1 MTSQLRTTIRIGMV
15 FVVLLF
21 LSVSQA
27 AAQSDKGSI
36 AGKVT
41 DSSGGVLQGAEVVLE
56 PSGARA
62 ASDSQGQ
69 FFLNNVATGHYTVT
83 VTYVGF
89 SAFVKEIDV
98 AVGQPISV
106 EAKLSLASV
115 NTEVL
120 VTAERA
126 AGEAEAVNRERS
138 SDNIVQVLPADVIR
152 SLPNANMADALGR
165 LPSVTLE
172 RDEGEGKYVQV
183 RGTEPRLTNTT
194 IDGINVPSP
203 ESGVRQI
210 KFDAIPADL
219 VESVEIN
226 KTLQAN
232 MDGDGIGGS
241 VNLVTKT
248 AGDRPTVALNGMGGY
263 MPILGGRGQVETSG
277 TVGQRF
283 GHDKKFGVLIG
294 GSYDWTGR
302 GIDDIEPVS
311 DVATLPGGAPQQY
324 FESIDEREYRYYRS
338 RWGLAGSADY
348 KLREGSNLYIRGLF
362 SDFKNY
368 GDRWVYSLTDNT
380 PIQSP
385 VTPNGISLLG
395 GNGCGYDAT
404 DDPNHVVCGGTP
416 EFSVQ
421 TRRPDIAI
429 GSVLIGGKHDLTS
442 TWFAWDASVSRSR
455 DNNVLPG
462 QAKFAAT
469 GLTANVS
476 TDPNVISTS
485 ACQFDPAATS
495 NNFRPQWSPAC
506 FSEAFNQSNYTL
518 DNIQIDHG
526 RTAQLNFQFTG
537 AMGKRYHLGSHVAT
551 FEAGGR
557 FRNAHKFDDTFST
570 RLDPNTDIPFSQ
582 FANEFT
588 NNDYYG
594 GSYKLGPN
602 PTYQTID
609 KFANANPNLFDPSS
623 SQGIDPANYDLV
635 EKVSAGYVMN
645 TVDLNSRLRLVA
657 GVRFEGT
664 NLKTV
669 SFDTTTNTLT
679 DEAHGSYVKVLPS
692 AALRIALNN
701 NTNLRL
707 VYGRGL
713 SRPDPQ
719 DIAQAVTFTT
729 TGSPGSTKNTATLGN
744 PNLKAETGDNV
755 DVLIEHYLNPFG
767 MISAGVFYKH
777 LTDPIVTNTFV
788 LDNFQPSP
796 IAPIG
801 TYTVTQ
807 PINAGSAWIA
817 GFEASYLQHLSFLP
831 GKLGGLGISANY
843 GYTNSRADGLP
854 GRSDHPRLLRNAPN
868 TWNISPTYDRGRFSV
883 RVGVSYNQANIFSYE
898 FQDGTGGS
906 DPTPG
911 GAKGP
916 FGDLYFYSH
925 MQVDAQGS
933 IRLGH
938 GLSFIAYGLNL
949 TNEVFGFYQGN
960 SQYMIQREYYQPTYA
975 AGFRWN
981 PAFEHK

>member
-1 MTSQLRTTIRIGMV
+1 MNLQSMSKRIFFLILMV
-15 FVVLLF
+15 LMLG
-21 LSVSQA
+21 A
-27 AAQSDKGSI
+27 ACSFAQSNKGT
-36 AGKVT
+36 VT
-41 DSSGGVLQGAEVVLE
+41 GRIVDSGGGVLQGAQIQLE
-56 PSGARA
+56 PGAILATSDAQGEFTINGVASGSYTFTVSYVGLETYTGTLEVKAGAVARA
-62 ASDSQGQ
+62 DAELKVGSQSQ
-69 FFLNNVATGHYTVT
+69 QV
-83 VTYVGF
+83 
-89 SAFVKEIDV
+89 I
-98 AVGQPISV
+98 
-106 EAKLSLASV
+106 
-115 NTEVL
+115 

-138 SDNIVQVLPADVIR
+138 ADNVVQVLPADVIR
-152 SLPNANMADALGR
+152 SLPNANLADALGR

-194 IDGINVPSP
+194 IDGMNVASP

-210 KFDAIPADL
+210 KFDTIPADL

-241 VNLVTKT
+241 INLVTKT
-248 AGDRPTVALNGMGGY
+248 ASERPTISLSGMGGY
-263 MPILGGRGQVETSG
+263 MPILGGRGQVETTG

-283 GHDKKFGVLIG
+283 GQDKKFGVLIG

-302 GIDDIEPVS
+302 GIDDIEPVA
-311 DVATLPGGAPQQY
+311 DVATLPGGATQQY
-324 FESIDEREYRYYRS
+324 YESIDEREYRYYRS

-348 KLREGSNLYIRGLF
+348 KLSQGSNLYIRGLF

-385 VTPNGISLLG
+385 VTPNGITLLG
-395 GNGCGYDAT
+395 SNGCGFAAS

-429 GSVLIGGKHDLTS
+429 GSILFGGHHQLTS
-442 TWFAWDASVSRSR
+442 TWFSWDVSAGRSR
-455 DNNVLPG
+455 DNNVSPG
-462 QAKFAAT
+462 QAKFAASN
-469 GLTANVS
+469 LTDNVS

-485 ACQFDPAATS
+485 ACQFSPSATP
-495 NNFRPQWSPAC
+495 NILRPQWAPAC

-518 DNIQIDHG
+518 DNIQTDHG
-526 RTAQLNFQFTG
+526 RTAQLNLQFTG
-537 AMGKRYHLGSHVAT
+537 AMGKRYHLGSHLST
-551 FEAGGR
+551 IEIGGR
-557 FRNAHKFDDTFST
+557 FRNAHKFDDTFSIE
-570 RLDPNTDIPFSQ
+570 LDPNTDIPFSQ
-582 FANEFT
+582 FASEFS
-588 NNDYYG
+588 NSNYYG

-602 PTYQTID
+602 PTYQTIN
-609 KFANANPNLFDPSS
+609 KFVVANPRLFDSTSS
-623 SQGIDPANYDLV
+623 LGIDPANYDLV
-635 EKVSAGYVMN
+635 EKVSAGYIMN
-645 TVDLNSRLRLVA
+645 TVDLNGRLRLVA

-679 DEAHGSYVKVLPS
+679 DQANGSYLKVLPS
-692 AALRIALNN
+692 ASLRVVLAN

-729 TGSPGSTKNTATLGN
+729 TGSPGSLKNTATLGN
-744 PNLKAETGDNV
+744 PNLKAETADNF
-755 DVLIEHYLNPFG
+755 DVLVEHYLSPFG
-767 MISAGVFYKH
+767 MISGGFFYKR

-796 IAPIG
+796 VAPVG

-807 PINAGSAWIA
+807 PVNAGSAWIA
-817 GFEASYLQHLSFLP
+817 GFEAAYLQHLTFLP
-831 GKLGGLGISANY
+831 GKLSGLGISANY
-843 GYTNSRADGLP
+843 GYTNSRADGLS

-868 TWNISPTYDRGRFSV
+868 TWNLSPTYDRGRFSV
-883 RVGVSYNQANIFSYE
+883 RVGLSYNQANIASYA

-911 GAKGP
+911 GLKGP
-916 FGDLYFYSH
+916 FGDVYFYSH
-925 MQVDAQGS
+925 LQLDAQGS
-933 IRLGH
+933 VRLGK

-949 TNEVFGFYQGN
+949 TNEVFGFYQGS
-960 SQYMIQREYYQPTYA
+960 SQFTIQREYYQPTYA

-981 PAFEHK
+981 PSFEKR

>member
-1 MTSQLRTTIRIGMV
+1 VFLLALVLTGTGSGTVNAQNSKGTVSGRIV
-15 FVVLLF
+15 
-21 LSVSQA
+21 
-27 AAQSDKGSI
+27 
-36 AGKVT
+36 
-41 DSSGGVLQGAEVVLE
+41 DSLGGVLQGARIRLEPGPMLATSDAQGEFAISGVEAGTYSITISYVGLENYSGVLE
-56 PSGARA
+56 VKSGNLVRA
-62 ASDSQGQ
+62 DAV
-69 FFLNNVATGHYTVT
+69 LK
-83 VTYVGF
+83 VG
-89 SAFVKEIDV
+89 AQAE
-98 AVGQPISV
+98 SV
-106 EAKLSLASV
+106 I
-115 NTEVL
+115 

-138 SDNIVQVLPADVIR
+138 ADNIVQILPADVIR
-152 SLPNANMADALGR
+152 SLPNANLADALGR

-194 IDGINVPSP
+194 IDGMNVPSP

-232 MDGDGIGGS
+232 MDADGIGGS

-248 AGDRPTVALNGMGGY
+248 ASERPTVSLNGMGGY
-263 MPILGGRGQVETSG
+263 MPILGGRGQVETTG

-283 GHDKKFGVLIG
+283 GAQKKFGVLIG

-311 DVATLPGGAPQQY
+311 DVATLPGGATQQY
-324 FESIDEREYRYYRS
+324 YESIDEREYRYYRS
-338 RWGLAGSADY
+338 RWGLAGSGDY
-348 KLREGSNLYIRGLF
+348 KLGDGSNIYIRGLY

-385 VTPNGISLLG
+385 ITPNGISLLDS
-395 GNGCGYDAT
+395 NGCGYDPT

-429 GSVLIGGKHDLTS
+429 GSILIGGKHNLTS
-442 TWFAWDASVSRSR
+442 TWFSWDVSAGRSR
-455 DNNVLPG
+455 DNNVSPG

-469 GLTANVS
+469 GLTDNVS

-485 ACQFDPAATS
+485 ACQFSPSGTS
-495 NNFRPQWSPAC
+495 NILRPQWTPAC

-518 DNIQIDHG
+518 DNIQTDHG
-526 RTAQLNFQFTG
+526 RTAQLNLQFAG
-537 AMGKRYHLGSHVAT
+537 AMGKRYHLGSHVST
-551 FEAGGR
+551 IEIGGR
-557 FRNAHKFDDTFST
+557 FRNAHKFDDTFSIE
-570 RLDPNTDIPFSQ
+570 LDPNTDIPFSQ
-582 FANEFT
+582 FPSEFS
-588 NNDYYG
+588 NSNYYG
-594 GSYKLGPN
+594 GSYQLGPN
-602 PTYQTID
+602 PTYQTIN
-609 KFANANPNLFDPSS
+609 KFVLANPSLFDSTSS
-623 SQGIDPANYDLV
+623 LGIDPANYDLV

-645 TVDLNSRLRLVA
+645 TVDLNNRLRLVA

-669 SFDTTTNTLT
+669 SFDTTTSTLT
-679 DEAHGSYVKVLPS
+679 DEANGSYLKVLPS
-692 AALRIALNN
+692 ASLRIALTND
-701 NTNLRL
+701 TNLRL

-729 TGSPGSTKNTATLGN
+729 GGNPNTAALGN
-744 PNLKAETGDNV
+744 PSLKAETADNF
-755 DVLIEHYLNPFG
+755 DVLVEHYLNPFG
-767 MISAGVFYKH
+767 MISGGFFYKR
-777 LTDPIVTNTFV
+777 LTDPIVTRTFV

-796 IAPIG
+796 IAPPG
-801 TYTVTQ
+801 SYKVTQ
-807 PINAGSAWIA
+807 PVNAGSAWIA

-831 GKLGGLGISANY
+831 GKWGGLGISANY
-843 GYTNSRADGLP
+843 GYTDSRASGLS

-868 TWNISPTYDRGRFSV
+868 TWNISPTYDRGRFSI
-883 RVGVSYNQANIFSYE
+883 RVGLSYNQANIASYS

-906 DPTPG
+906 DATPG
-911 GAKGP
+911 GLKGP
-916 FGDLYFYSH
+916 FGDVYFYSH
-925 MQVDAQGS
+925 LQVDAQGS
-933 IRLGH
+933 VRLGK

-949 TNEVFGFYQGN
+949 TNEVFGFYQGS
-960 SQYMIQREYYQPTYA
+960 SQFMIQREYYQPTYA

-981 PAFEHK
+981 PSFEKR